1 MPIIT
6 KNKPIYNQSFS
17 GVFGEF
23 GRGGGAQIFFVQT
36 AISPRDLDKIQLV
49 GDIEGSEKWEVRDL
63 FQRDV
68 DIERV
73 SGSLVPYLLDENS
86 IKFFNPLT
94 LTFIPPVVASDNSF
108 AGHIPVMD
116 PYSATIEDYSY
127 RCIENKGFYRFRY
140 VDQHVENGIVEWNDS
155 ETKLVA
161 IDGQHRLQALKDILN
176 DPSGRAKIDFDRW
189 RIPVVIFGVRSI
201 DDQITQTQRTLD
213 VIRRTFVY
221 INTEAKAPS
230 QTRQILLNDSLVNEI
245 CTQEFVNYF
254 HANDSSAK
262 PDLNILPLLIFNWR
276 GAHKDS
282 RTDHMPGTLK
292 TIEEIRDWLEHYVLG
307 ENWSPEQQELLGI
320 EVNGETRDLKV
331 GFRDKSLKPSSV
343 KMLRELFRKN
353 VLPGLAYLIQEFLP
367 ISEYGRA
374 LREIEQTYN
383 NNSHEARHAFHKF
396 RFGNSKS
403 HSTVKPKI
411 DDIETHITEDIVSAV
426 SFIPDIL
433 QMDIGMR
440 GVVFA
445 YGNLYRNLG
454 AKLKFKG
461 LYDYSVWFTHTLN
474 EVYRDG
480 WFGPFKNKLRHP
492 NSKLIKSL
500 LHQVAYSHDDRIINY
515 RLEDSKSGLGGLL
528 SIVVASKGLSD
539 GVIGPQDFKVFYG
552 EFRDRISATL
562 LSGYKKQVRQQ
573 VLEVLPVSATV
584 KEQNAAIKE
593 EAEKMTQIQLSSLDD
608 FLLGDSQA

>member
-6 KNKPIYNQSFS
+6 KKKDAYNQSFS

-23 GRGGGAQIFFVQT
+23 GQGGGAQIFFVQT

-94 LTFIPPVVASDNSF
+94 LTFIPPVAEHDSF

-116 PYSATIEDYSY
+116 PYSETIDDYAYS
-127 RCIENKGFYRFRY
+127 CVENPGFYRFRY
-140 VDQHVENGIVEWNDS
+140 IDKHTENGIVEWNDS

-176 DPSGRAKIDFDRW
+176 DPNGRAKIDFDSW

-201 DDQITQTQRTLD
+201 DDRITENQRTLD

-230 QTRQILLNDSLVNEI
+230 QTRQILLNDSLANEI
-245 CTQEFVNYF
+245 GTQEFVNYF
-254 HANDSSAK
+254 HANDSKPK

-292 TIEEIRDWLEHYVLG
+292 TIEEIRDWLQYYILG
-307 ENWSPEQQELLGI
+307 ENWSAEQQELLGI
-320 EVNGETRDLKV
+320 EVTGDTKDLKI

-343 KMLRELFRKN
+343 KLLRELFRTKI
-353 VLPGLAYLIQEFLP
+353 LPGLAHLMQEFTP
-367 ISEYGRA
+367 ISDYGKA
-374 LREIEQTYN
+374 LREIEDRYN
-383 NNSHEARHAFHKF
+383 SDSHEARHAFHKF
-396 RFGNSKS
+396 RFGNSTA
-403 HSTVKPKI
+403 HGTVKPKI
-411 DDIETHITEDIVSAV
+411 DAIETHITEDIVSAV

-433 QMDIGMR
+433 QKDIGMR

-445 YGNLYRNLG
+445 YGNLYRSLG
-454 AKLKFKG
+454 AKLAFDD
-461 LYDYSVWFTHTLN
+461 LYDYSVWFTKTLN
-474 EVYRDG
+474 QVYSDG
-480 WFGPFKNKLRHP
+480 WFGPFGGTLKHP
-492 NSKLIKSL
+492 DSKTLKSF
-500 LHQVAYSHDDRIINY
+500 LHQIAYSHDDRIINY
-515 RLEDSKSGLGGLL
+515 RLEHSKAGLGGLL
-528 SIVVASKGLSD
+528 SMVISAKGLSD
-539 GVIGPQDFKVFYG
+539 GVIEEQDFKGFYG

-562 LSGYKKQVRQQ
+562 LSGFKKQVRQK
-573 VLEVLPVSATV
+573 VVEKMPTSATV
-584 KEQNAAIKE
+584 KQVNSAVKE
-593 EAEKMTQIQLSSLDD
+593 EAERLTQIQLSSLDN
-608 FLLGDSQA
+608 FLLGDGVE